1 MRYDISLF
9 VQILLVSYSLAIA
22 HIGDS
27 CTSDSDC
34 LSWMACSENT
44 CQWCHKP
51 GTLCGE
57 IYSPCCKGLVC
68 QKMHDNIYKNTSVCL
83 PESCR
88 VESDCPRGFGC
99 LLRLGKCEL
108 CKKDGE
114 SCSLPYDDEECCSG
128 FCYLP
133 IGAPK
138 GVGICK
144 NLFTTTTTTTT
155 TVRPSPVYKKGQY
168 CYQHHH
174 CGDREQCNSNYQCAG
189 CQYSS
194 TICVQDQDCCSG
206 QCRFHPVFK
215 TMTCM

>member
-1 MRYDISLF
+1 MRYE
-9 VQILLVSYSLAIA
+9 ILLVVQVLLVNSLTTARYN
-22 HIGDS
+22 GKTCD
-27 CTSDSDC
+27 SDSGC
-34 LSWMACSENT
+34 LPWMSCIDNT
-44 CQWCHKP
+44 CQWCGKP

-57 IYSPCCKGLVC
+57 IYSPCCKGFVC
-68 QKMHDNIYKNTSVCL
+68 QKMHDNAYKNASICL

-88 VESDCPRGFGC
+88 VESDCPQGFGC
-99 LLRLGKCEL
+99 SLRLGKCEI

-114 SCSLPYDDEECCSG
+114 ICSLPFDDEECCSG

-133 IGAPK
+133 RNTVNGR
-138 GVGICK
+138 GICK

-155 TVRPSPVYKKGQY
+155 LPPPVYKKGQY

-174 CGDREQCNSNYQCAG
+174 CGYREQCNSNYQCAG
-189 CQYSS
+189 CQFSS